1 MNRVGRLRE
10 RVGRSGSLAH
20 LPTLVADIIDVT
32 RSVHSAQ
39 VRVGVPISYEYKVRV
54 DKVMQKRV

>member
-20 LPTLVADIIDVT
+20 LPTLAVDIVDVT
-32 RSVHSAQ
+32 RPVHSAQ
-39 VRVGVPISYEYKVRV
+39 VRVGAPISYEYKVRV
-54 DKVMQKRV
+54 SKVM